1 MVAAAVAEFA
11 VAGASW
17 TAVPAKEQPL
27 WWLNFAII
35 GWYYEMKV
43 QLHETKKK
51 FQSRWDMVN
60 KFDWIPREIFFF

>member
-17 TAVPAKEQPL
+17 IAVLAMEQPL

-35 GWYYEMKV
+35 GWYNEMKV
-43 QLHETKKK
+43 QLHETEN
-51 FQSRWDMVN
+51 RWDGEQVTLN
-60 KFDWIPREIFFF
+60 T

>member
-35 GWYYEMKV
+35 GWYNKMKV
-43 QLHETKKK
+43 QLHETE
-51 FQSRWDMVN
+51 SRWDGEQVTLN
-60 KFDWIPREIFFF
+60 T